1 MHLPGV
7 LPPGLGW
14 FPSHEFGG
22 KHSSPSLSPGGTGA
36 QGLPAQNQG
45 MATDSERL
53 REKKEEGGKK
63 KRHFKK
69 DKAPNK
75 KPQGDPGTAAG
86 LRLGDAH
93 AEASQHLPFICMG
106 IQTLKGQFIKMKPRG
121 ETSGRSEEAAAGI
134 TNPVPR
140 IQPPCPEHSQ
150 EPPARAQQH
159 RLGVTGVV

>member
-1 MHLPGV
+1 
-7 LPPGLGW
+7 
-14 FPSHEFGG
+14 
-22 KHSSPSLSPGGTGA
+22 
-36 QGLPAQNQG
+36 

-53 REKKEEGGKK
+53 REEKEEGGKK

-106 IQTLKGQFIKMKPRG
+106 MTDFKRPIYKN
-121 ETSGRSEEAAAGI
+121 EA
-134 TNPVPR
+134 
-140 IQPPCPEHSQ
+140 
-150 EPPARAQQH
+150 
-159 RLGVTGVV
+159 